1 MFRFPT
7 VIIVSTTLVL
17 EHLSHLVGI
26 STSTKIYY
34 PFNQKREKYYP
45 ISIDLA
51 PKESEKSQGF
61 HTDRYSTTMWSGGR
75 RQGKNGPAGTRK
87 CSPDDSD
94 RTVQAARGRRQS
106 LAPHMEYVCA
116 FACSDRHVTRAG
128 TRGWRLPPFP
138 RVWWW
143 FASQVTAPHSAANV
157 RTHEHGVVHRHHRR
171 RRRRADLT
179 RNSKEATNKLGLK
192 LVT

>member
-106 LAPHMEYVCA
+106 LAPHIWNTCA
-116 FACSDRHVTRAG
+116 RLRAATDTSPG
-128 TRGWRLPPFP
+128 QGHEAGGYHLFQGYGGGS
-138 RVWWW
+138 RVKSRPHTARPTCARTST
-143 FASQVTAPHSAANV
+143 ASSTAITGGA
-157 RTHEHGVVHRHHRR
+157 GV
-171 RRRRADLT
+171 
-179 RNSKEATNKLGLK
+179 GQI
-192 LVT
+192 